1 MISKVSVAG
10 LWIALVMAACSSSD
24 PGAGMITMDREYAH
38 TVLETHDAALTTLEN
53 QNLKIESD
61 KSDSL
66 GASIVAKRATGDDK
80 ILVDVKGLEMGK
92 SKVSVRVPPGD
103 RNNAT
108 MILNQ
113 IGERLGAATK

>member
-1 MISKVSVAG
+1 MTWKLLIGGFV
-10 LWIALVMAACSSSD
+10 LIALASCSSSD
-24 PGAGMITMDREYAH
+24 PGAGMITVNREF
-38 TVLETHDAALTTLEN
+38 TNSVLETHDAALSTLES

-80 ILVDVKGLEMGK
+80 ILVDVKSLEMGK

-103 RNNAT
+103 RSNAD

-113 IGERLGAATK
+113 IGEKLSRAAK